1 MTTAS
6 ISGTD
11 VRLRNT
17 VIRHLDWDPELDAS
31 AIGVTAH
38 EGVVTLTGFVNS
50 YADKLAAE
58 RAVKR
63 LRGVRAVAN
72 DIVVRLLVA
81 RTDEDIALDAARAL
95 ALRQSIG
102 DAVQAIVHRGHLT
115 LTGAVTWLFE
125 KHAAEEL
132 VRHIRGVVAVH
143 NHLTVTAQGTER
155 DIKRRITHALHQNAD
170 VDVRHI
176 QVTPQ
181 GNLVIL
187 SGTVTSWSQRDA
199 AERAVIQTPGV
210 TQVDNHIT
218 VSPAPL
224 DEEDVD
230 ELC

>member
-11 VRLRNT
+11 VRLRDT
-17 VIRHLDWDPELDAS
+17 VIRHLDWDPGLDAS

-63 LRGVRAVAN
+63 LRGIRAVAN

-95 ALRQSIG
+95 SLRQSLG
-102 DAVQAIVHRGHLT
+102 DAVQAVVHRGHLT
-115 LTGAVTWLFE
+115 LTGSVTWLYQ
-125 KHAAEEL
+125 KYAAEDL
-132 VRHIRGVVAVH
+132 VRHIKGVLAVH
-143 NHLTVTAQGTER
+143 NHLTVTAQAAER
-155 DIKRRITHALHQNAD
+155 DIKRRITRALHQIAD
-170 VDVRHI
+170 VDIRHI
-176 QVTPQ
+176 QVTAQ
-181 GNLVIL
+181 RNLVIL
-187 SGTVTSWSQRDA
+187 SGTVTTWSQRDA
-199 AERAVIQTPGV
+199 AELAAIQAPGV

-224 DEEDVD
+224 AEDQED

>member
-6 ISGTD
+6 LSGTD
-11 VRLRNT
+11 LRLRHT

-31 AIGVTAH
+31 AIGVAAH
-38 EGVVTLTGFVNS
+38 EGIVTLTGFVNS
-50 YADKLAAE
+50 YAEKLAAE

-95 ALRQSIG
+95 TLRQSIR
-102 DAVQAIVHRGHLT
+102 DTVQAVVHRGHLT
-115 LTGAVTWLFE
+115 LTGSVNHLVE
-125 KHAAEEL
+125 KHAAEDL
-132 VRHIRGVVAVH
+132 VRHIKGVVAVH
-143 NHLTVTAQGTER
+143 NYVTVTPQAAER
-155 DIKRRITHALHQNAD
+155 DIKRRITRALHQNAD

-181 GNLVIL
+181 DDRVIL
-187 SGTVTSWSQRDA
+187 SGTVTTWSQRDA
-199 AERAVIQTPGV
+199 AELAAIQAPGV

-218 VSPAPL
+218 VSPTPL
-224 DEEDVD
+224 AEDEED
-230 ELC
+230 EIC